1 MRFVTHAVMI
11 IDGSKK
17 KTAIVMIM
25 CCFMTPGWNQMDID
39 IKQLLLDK
47 LQADQARFFDGF
59 TVRHLLNIGI
69 TVGMPAQLNPDI
81 ELFMM
86 GQ

>member
-1 MRFVTHAVMI
+1 MRFVTYAVMI

-17 KTAIVMIM
+17 KTAIIMIM
-25 CCFMTPGWNQMDID
+25 CCLMTPGWDLVNID
-39 IKQLLLDK
+39 IKQLLIDK
-47 LQADQARFFDGF
+47 LQADQTRFFDGF
-59 TVRHLLNIGI
+59 TVRHLRNIGI
-69 TVGMPAQLNPDI
+69 TVGMTSQLNPDI